1 MIKALAICLP
11 FLMGMTIIRAAI
23 SQGLKIQAIMQGVE
37 PQTDWTL
44 IGMSVVTIV
53 VLGVVI
59 SKYED

>member
-11 FLMGMTIIRAAI
+11 FLLGATVIRAAI

-37 PQTDWTL
+37 PQTDWIL
-44 IGMSVVTIV
+44 IGMSVVTV
-53 VLGVVI
+53 VVFGVVV